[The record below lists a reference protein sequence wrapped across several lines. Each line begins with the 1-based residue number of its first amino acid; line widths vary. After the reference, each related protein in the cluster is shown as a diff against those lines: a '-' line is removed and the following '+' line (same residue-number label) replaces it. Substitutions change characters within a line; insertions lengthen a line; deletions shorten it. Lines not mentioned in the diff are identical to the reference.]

1 MIRFDTKKDYEKYC
15 KEQEE
20 LIELIKENKKY
31 KSVLDEIREQL
42 KKIKPDLDFEPWS
55 VYKVSGEK
63 LFDLLQILD
72 KVKE

>member
-20 LIELIKENKKY
+20 LVELEIENKKL
-31 KSVLDEIREQL
+31 KSVLDEIRELINKQL
-42 KKIKPDLDFEPWS
+42 GSNTNITKYTDEMCLRHIL
-55 VYKVSGEK
+55 EK
-63 LFDLLQILD
+63 LD